1 MPRRL
6 PSLDALRVFEAA
18 ARYLSFTRA
27 ADELH
32 VTQAAVSQRIRSL
45 EESLGVPLFKRLN
58 RALLLSDDGQ
68 ALYPPVRDALDQMAG
83 AVEGLSAGDASGVPT
98 VTTMDSFAAT
108 WLVPR
113 LKRFRERH
121 PEIDVRIWTSD
132 KVFDLTRE
140 DVDMAVRYGRG
151 DWPGLEVV
159 RLMTE
164 EVFPVCSPDLV
175 KRGPPLEKPADLARH
190 TLIHDSLHEDW
201 RMWLLAAGAP
211 KVDATRGP
219 GYYLSNL
226 VVQAAVAGEGVALG
240 RSVLVADELA
250 SGRLVKPFDVSL
262 PVEFAYYVV
271 SPEATKGRPKIKAF
285 REWLLQ
291 EAGSLGGTTGKEHQS
306 GEGPEPKVQLRN
318 SSRPA

>member
-18 ARYLSFTRA
+18 ARYLSFTQA
-27 ADELH
+27 ADELN

-68 ALYPPVRDALDQMAG
+68 ALYQPVRDALDQMAG
-83 AVEGLSAGDASGVPT
+83 AVEGLRTGDATGVLT

-121 PEIDVRIWTSD
+121 AEIDVRISTSD
-132 KVFDLTRE
+132 AVLDLMRE

-151 DWPGLEVV
+151 DWPGLDVV

-164 EVFPVCSPDLV
+164 EVFPVCSPALV
-175 KRGPPLEKPADLARH
+175 ERGPPLEKPSDLVRH
-190 TLIHDSLHEDW
+190 TLIHDSLHENW

-211 KVDATRGP
+211 EVDATRGP

-271 SPEATKGRPKIKAF
+271 SPRATKDRPKIKAF

-291 EAGSLGGTTGKEHQS
+291 EAGSPVGATGK
-306 GEGPEPKVQLRN
+306 
-318 SSRPA
+318 

>member
-1 MPRRL
+1 MLHRL

-18 ARYLSFTRA
+18 ARHLSFTQA
-27 ADELH
+27 ADELN

-68 ALYPPVRDALDQMAG
+68 ALYQPVRDALDQMMG
-83 AVEGLSAGDASGVPT
+83 AVESLRAGDATGVLT

-113 LKRFRERH
+113 LKRFRDAH
-121 PEIDVRIWTSD
+121 PEIDVRISTSD
-132 KVFDLTRE
+132 TLLDLTRE
-140 DVDMAVRYGRG
+140 DMDMGVRYGRA
-151 DWPGLEVV
+151 DWPNLDVV

-164 EVFPVCSPDLV
+164 EVFPVCSPALLE
-175 KRGPPLEKPADLARH
+175 RGPPLEKPSDLARH
-190 TLIHDSLHEDW
+190 TLLHDNLHENW

-211 KVDATRGP
+211 EVDATRGP
-219 GYYLSNL
+219 GYYRSNL
-226 VVQAAVAGEGVALG
+226 VIQAAVAGEGVALG

-250 SGRLVKPFDVSL
+250 SGRLIKPFDVSL
-262 PVEFAYYVV
+262 PVEFAHYVV
-271 SPEATKGRPKIKAF
+271 SPQATRDQPKIKAF

-291 EAGSLGGTTGKEHQS
+291 EARDTVPG
-306 GEGPEPKVQLRN
+306 
-318 SSRPA
+318 A

>member
-18 ARYLSFTRA
+18 ARHLSFTQA

-45 EESLGVPLFKRLN
+45 EESLGVPLFRRLN
-58 RALLLSDDGQ
+58 RTLLLSDDGQ
-68 ALYPPVRDALDQMAG
+68 ALYQPVRDALDQMAD
-83 AVEGLSAGDASGVPT
+83 AVESLRAGDAAGVLT
-98 VTTMDSFAAT
+98 VTTIDSFAAT

-113 LKRFRERH
+113 LKRFRGAH
-121 PEIDVRIWTSD
+121 PEIDVRISTSD
-132 KVFDLTRE
+132 TLLDLTRE
-140 DVDMAVRYGRG
+140 DMDMAVRYGRG
-151 DWPGLEVV
+151 DWPNLDVV

-164 EVFPVCSPDLV
+164 EVFPVCSPALLE
-175 KRGPPLEKPADLARH
+175 RGPPLEKPADLARH
-190 TLIHDSLHEDW
+190 TLIHDSLHENW

-211 KVDATRGP
+211 GVDAARGP

-226 VVQAAVAGEGVALG
+226 VVQAAVAGEGVAIG

-271 SPEATKGRPKIKAF
+271 SPRATKDRPKIKAF
-285 REWLLQ
+285 RAWWLQ
-291 EAGSLGGTTGKEHQS
+291 EAGTGEART
-306 GEGPEPKVQLRN
+306 GE
-318 SSRPA
+318 

>member
-1 MPRRL
+1 MSHPL
-6 PSLDALRVFEAA
+6 PSLDALRVFETA
-18 ARYLSFTRA
+18 ARHLSFTQA

-68 ALYPPVRDALDQMAG
+68 ALYQPVRDALDQIAD
-83 AVEGLSAGDASGVPT
+83 AVESLHAGDATGVLT

-113 LKRFRERH
+113 LKRFRGAH
-121 PEIDVRIWTSD
+121 PEIDVRISTSD
-132 KVFDLTRE
+132 EVLDLTRE

-151 DWPGLEVV
+151 DWPQLDVV
-159 RLMTE
+159 RLMSE
-164 EVFPVCSPDLV
+164 EVFPVCSPALV
-175 KRGPPLEKPADLARH
+175 ERGPPLEKPVDLARH
-190 TLIHDSLHEDW
+190 TLIHDSLHENW

-211 KVDATRGP
+211 EVDAMRGP
-219 GYYLSNL
+219 GYYFSNL

-271 SPEATKGRPKIKAF
+271 SPRVTKDRPKVKAF

-291 EAGSLGGTTGKEHQS
+291 EAGTGKART
-306 GEGPEPKVQLRN
+306 GK
-318 SSRPA
+318 AT